1 MRKLFALLLL
11 WLPVLQLSAW
21 KEPGTTTIYPRVGF
35 NLSKFSGD
43 KIYTGINTF
52 DGVAGTIP
60 ARFKVGFTMGVEA
73 QHQFSNALAGSIG
86 LLYSQQG
93 TAFKKT
99 SDIEFDF
106 KMKENNLIVPV
117 MLVATTKYNIDLKLG
132 LQPEFRV
139 SKAFGKV
146 LNKVS
151 LSIPV
156 GISYEYR
163 NVALDLRYNI
173 GVSHVYKEQ
182 SSYDASRGQTVM
194 LTLGYGID
202 L

>member
-21 KEPGTTTIYPRVGF
+21 REPGTTTIYPRVGF

-60 ARFKVGFTMGVEA
+60 ARYKVGFTVGAEA

-106 KMKENNLIVPV
+106 KMKENNLIVPM

-139 SKAFGKV
+139 SKAFDKV

-163 NVALDLRYNI
+163 NVVLDLRYNI

>member
-21 KEPGTTTIYPRVGF
+21 REPGTTTIYPRVGF
-35 NLSKFSGD
+35 NLSKFGGD

-99 SDIEFDF
+99 SDIELDF
-106 KMKENNLIVPV
+106 KIKENNLIVPV

-139 SKAFGKV
+139 SKAFDKV

>member
-21 KEPGTTTIYPRVGF
+21 KEPGTTTLYPRVGF

-60 ARFKVGFTMGVEA
+60 ARFKVGFTVGAEA

-139 SKAFGKV
+139 SKAFDKV

-163 NVALDLRYNI
+163 NVVLDLRYNI

>member
-21 KEPGTTTIYPRVGF
+21 REPGTTTIYPRVGF

-60 ARFKVGFTMGVEA
+60 ARFKVGFTVGAEA

-117 MLVATTKYNIDLKLG
+117 MLVATTKYNIDFKLG

-139 SKAFGKV
+139 SKAFDKV

-163 NVALDLRYNI
+163 NVVLDLRYNI

>member
-1 MRKLFALLLL
+1 M
-11 WLPVLQLSAW
+11 
-21 KEPGTTTIYPRVGF
+21 
-35 NLSKFSGD
+35 
-43 KIYTGINTF
+43 IYTCTMNLAIDLFIKTLQMLPSEVNRTQEAVYIPNGKGVNVSFILKKLGMNNTAL
-52 DGVAGTIP
+52 G
-60 ARFKVGFTMGVEA
+60 FKVGFTVGAEA

-139 SKAFGKV
+139 SKGFDKV
-146 LNKVS
+146 LNKVN

-156 GISYEYR
+156 GIAYEYR
-163 NVALDLRYNI
+163 NVAIDLRYHI
-173 GVSHVYKEQ
+173 GVTHVYKEQ
-182 SSYDASRGQTVM
+182 DMYDVSRGKTVM
-194 LTLGYGID
+194 LTLGYGFD

>member
-43 KIYTGINTF
+43 KIYTGINSF

-60 ARFKVGFTMGVEA
+60 ARFKVGFTVGAEA

-99 SDIEFDF
+99 SDIELDF
-106 KMKENNLIVPV
+106 KIKENNLIVPV

-139 SKAFGKV
+139 SKAFDKV

>member
-21 KEPGTTTIYPRVGF
+21 REPGTTTIYPRVGF

-60 ARFKVGFTMGVEA
+60 ARYKVGFTVGAEA

-99 SDIEFDF
+99 SDTELDF
-106 KMKENNLIVPV
+106 KIKENNLIVPV

-139 SKAFGKV
+139 SKAFDKV

>member
-60 ARFKVGFTMGVEA
+60 ARFKVGFNVGAEA

-93 TAFKKT
+93 TAVKKT
-99 SDIEFDF
+99 SDTELDF
-106 KMKENNLIVPV
+106 KIKENNLIVPV

-139 SKAFGKV
+139 SKAFDKV

-163 NVALDLRYNI
+163 NVVLDLRYNI

>member
-60 ARFKVGFTMGVEA
+60 ARFKVGFNVGAEA

-99 SDIEFDF
+99 SDTELDF
-106 KMKENNLIVPV
+106 KIKENNLIVPV

-139 SKAFGKV
+139 SKAFDKV

-163 NVALDLRYNI
+163 NVVLDLRYNI

>member
-60 ARFKVGFTMGVEA
+60 ARFKVGFNVGAEA

-99 SDIEFDF
+99 SDTELDF
-106 KMKENNLIVPV
+106 KIKENNLIVPV

-139 SKAFGKV
+139 SKAFDKV

-163 NVALDLRYNI
+163 NVVLDLRYNI

-182 SSYDASRGQTVM
+182 SSYDATRGQTVM

>member
-1 MRKLFALLLL
+1 MRKLFALLIL

-60 ARFKVGFTMGVEA
+60 ARYKVGFTVGAEA

-139 SKAFGKV
+139 SKAFDKV

-182 SSYDASRGQTVM
+182 SSYDVSRGQTVM

>member
-60 ARFKVGFTMGVEA
+60 ARFKVGFTVGAEA

-139 SKAFGKV
+139 SKAFDKV

-163 NVALDLRYNI
+163 NVVLDLRYNI

>member
-117 MLVATTKYNIDLKLG
+117 MLVATTKYNIDFKLG

-139 SKAFGKV
+139 SKAFDKV

>member
-35 NLSKFSGD
+35 NLSKFSSD

-60 ARFKVGFTMGVEA
+60 ARYKVGFTVGAEA

-99 SDIEFDF
+99 SDTELDF
-106 KMKENNLIVPV
+106 KIKENNLIVPV

-139 SKAFGKV
+139 SKAFDKV

-163 NVALDLRYNI
+163 NVVLDLRYNI

-182 SSYDASRGQTVM
+182 SSYDVSRGQTVM

>member
-117 MLVATTKYNIDLKLG
+117 MLVATTKYNIDFKLG

-139 SKAFGKV
+139 SKAFDKV

-163 NVALDLRYNI
+163 NVVLDLRYNI

-182 SSYDASRGQTVM
+182 SSYDASRGHTVM

>member
-1 MRKLFALLLL
+1 MRKLFALLIL

-60 ARFKVGFTMGVEA
+60 ARFKVGFTVGAEA

-99 SDIEFDF
+99 SDTELDF
-106 KMKENNLIVPV
+106 KIKENNLIVPV

-139 SKAFGKV
+139 SKAFDKV

-182 SSYDASRGQTVM
+182 SSYDTSRGQTVM

>member
-60 ARFKVGFTMGVEA
+60 ARFKVGFTVGAEA

-99 SDIEFDF
+99 SDTEFDF
-106 KMKENNLIVPV
+106 KIKGNNLIVPV

-139 SKAFGKV
+139 SKAFDKV

-163 NVALDLRYNI
+163 NVVLDLRYNI

>member
-1 MRKLFALLLL
+1 MKKLFALLLL

-60 ARFKVGFTMGVEA
+60 ARFKVGFTVGAEA

-99 SDIEFDF
+99 SDTEFDF

-139 SKAFGKV
+139 SKAFDKV

-163 NVALDLRYNI
+163 NVVLDLRYNI

>member
-139 SKAFGKV
+139 SKAFDKV

>member
-60 ARFKVGFTMGVEA
+60 ARFKVGFTMGAEA

-99 SDIEFDF
+99 SDTELDF
-106 KMKENNLIVPV
+106 KIKENNLIVPV

-139 SKAFGKV
+139 SKAFDKV

-163 NVALDLRYNI
+163 NVVLDLRYNI

>member
-1 MRKLFALLLL
+1 
-11 WLPVLQLSAW
+11 
-21 KEPGTTTIYPRVGF
+21 
-35 NLSKFSGD
+35 
-43 KIYTGINTF
+43 
-52 DGVAGTIP
+52 
-60 ARFKVGFTMGVEA
+60 MGAEA

-99 SDIEFDF
+99 SDTELDI
-106 KMKENNLIVPV
+106 KIKENNLIVPV

-139 SKAFGKV
+139 SKAFDKV

>member
-21 KEPGTTTIYPRVGF
+21 REPGTTTIYPRVGF

-60 ARFKVGFTMGVEA
+60 ARYKVGFTVGAEA

-99 SDIEFDF
+99 SDIELDF
-106 KMKENNLIVPV
+106 KIKENNLIVPV

-139 SKAFGKV
+139 SKAFDKV

>member
-21 KEPGTTTIYPRVGF
+21 REPGTTTIYPRVGF

-117 MLVATTKYNIDLKLG
+117 MLVATTKYNIDFKLG

-139 SKAFGKV
+139 SKAFDKV

-163 NVALDLRYNI
+163 NVVLDLRYNI

>member
-139 SKAFGKV
+139 SKAFDKV

-182 SSYDASRGQTVM
+182 SSYDVSRGQTVM

>member
-21 KEPGTTTIYPRVGF
+21 REPGTTTIYPRVGF

-60 ARFKVGFTMGVEA
+60 ARYKVGFTVGAEA

-99 SDIEFDF
+99 SDTELDF
-106 KMKENNLIVPV
+106 KIKENNLIVPV

-139 SKAFGKV
+139 SKAFDKV
-146 LNKVS
+146 LNKVR

-182 SSYDASRGQTVM
+182 SSYDVSRGQTVM

>member
-60 ARFKVGFTMGVEA
+60 ARYKVGFTVGAEA

-139 SKAFGKV
+139 SKAFDKV

>member
-21 KEPGTTTIYPRVGF
+21 REPGTTTIYPRVGF

-60 ARFKVGFTMGVEA
+60 ARFKVGFTVGAEA

-106 KMKENNLIVPV
+106 KMKGNNLIVPV

-139 SKAFGKV
+139 SKGFDKV
-146 LNKVS
+146 LNKVN

-173 GVSHVYKEQ
+173 GVTHVYKEQ
-182 SSYDASRGQTVM
+182 DMYDVSRGKTVM

>member
-21 KEPGTTTIYPRVGF
+21 REPGTTTIYPRVGF

-52 DGVAGTIP
+52 DGIAGTIP

-139 SKAFGKV
+139 SKGFDKV
-146 LNKVS
+146 LNKVN

-156 GISYEYR
+156 GIAYEYR
-163 NVALDLRYNI
+163 NVAIDLRYHI
-173 GVSHVYKEQ
+173 GVTHVYKEQ
-182 SSYDASRGQTVM
+182 DMYDVSRGKTVM
-194 LTLGYGID
+194 LTLGYGFD

>member
-1 MRKLFALLLL
+1 MRKLFALLIL

-60 ARFKVGFTMGVEA
+60 ARYKVGFTVGAEA

-99 SDIEFDF
+99 SDTELDF
-106 KMKENNLIVPV
+106 KIKENNLIVPV

-139 SKAFGKV
+139 SKAFDKV

-182 SSYDASRGQTVM
+182 SSYDVSRGQTVM

>member
-60 ARFKVGFTMGVEA
+60 ARFKVGFTVGAEA

-99 SDIEFDF
+99 SDIELDF
-106 KMKENNLIVPV
+106 KIKENNLIVPV
-117 MLVATTKYNIDLKLG
+117 MLVATTKYNIDFKLG

-139 SKAFGKV
+139 SKAFDKV

-182 SSYDASRGQTVM
+182 SSYDVSRGQTVM

>member
-21 KEPGTTTIYPRVGF
+21 REPGTTTIYPRVGF

-60 ARFKVGFTMGVEA
+60 ARFKVGFTVGAEA
-73 QHQFSNALAGSIG
+73 QYQFSNALAGSIG

-139 SKAFGKV
+139 SKAFDKV

-163 NVALDLRYNI
+163 NVVLDLRYNI

>member
-21 KEPGTTTIYPRVGF
+21 REPGTTTIYPRVGF
-35 NLSKFSGD
+35 NLSKFGGD

-99 SDIEFDF
+99 SDTEFDF

-117 MLVATTKYNIDLKLG
+117 MLVATTKYNIDFKLG

-139 SKAFGKV
+139 SKAFDKV

-163 NVALDLRYNI
+163 NVVLDLRYNI

>member
-93 TAFKKT
+93 TVFKKT

-139 SKAFGKV
+139 SKAFDKV

-163 NVALDLRYNI
+163 NVVLDLRYNI

>member
-21 KEPGTTTIYPRVGF
+21 REPGTTTIYPRVGF

-60 ARFKVGFTMGVEA
+60 ARYKVGFTVGAEA

-99 SDIEFDF
+99 SDTELDF
-106 KMKENNLIVPV
+106 KIKENNLIVPV
-117 MLVATTKYNIDLKLG
+117 MLVATTKYNIDFKLG

-139 SKAFGKV
+139 SKAFDKV